1 MTIILVAN
9 EKGGVGKSTVA
20 VNLAVLCVHAGMET
34 LLVDTDRQES
44 SSSWA
49 AFRNEQEADLRPIT
63 TIKLT
68 GKVGF
73 ELNKLRSKYDVVIV
87 DAGGTDSVEL
97 RQSVAVCDTLIM
109 PMQPSQFDVWTL
121 YKMSNIIT
129 EIQEKLEKK
138 IDARAFINR
147 SATNPAIKET
157 ADALSGLVEFADVF
171 STMSTVIYER
181 IAFRKAARAGQGV
194 IELVRADQDQK
205 ANFEMTSLFKEVFNV
220 EWKPV

>member
-1 MTIILVAN
+1 MSIILVAN

-44 SSSWA
+44 SSNWA
-49 AFRNEQEADLRPIT
+49 AFRNEQDTELKPIT

-73 ELNKLRSKYDVVIV
+73 ELNKLRAKYQVVIV

-97 RQSVAVCDTLIM
+97 RQSVAVCDTLVM
-109 PMQPSQFDVWTL
+109 PMQPSQFDIWTL

-129 EIQEKLEKK
+129 EIQDKLDKK

-147 SATNPAIKET
+147 SSTNPAIKET
-157 ADALSGLVEFADVF
+157 TDALAGLVEFGDVF
-171 STMSTVIYER
+171 STMATVIYER
-181 IAFRKAARAGQGV
+181 IAFRKAARMGQGV
-194 IELVRADQDQK
+194 IELPRADQDAK
-205 ANFEMTSLFKEVFNV
+205 ANAEMTSLYREIFNGD
-220 EWKPV
+220 WKPV